1 MSEVYDLAASNHYFA
16 QTSNQICGGDI
27 GVSITDNASTIND

>member
-16 QTSNQICGGDI
+16 QTSNEIFGGAL